1 MRTPSSKIR
10 IHLRSQFWDGVYV
23 IFVKRSRRR
32 YRSLQIV
39 CNQFVFQV
47 LTKYPVEDIWEDE
60 YLKLEYGCLYEGL
73 T

>member
-1 MRTPSSKIR
+1 M
-10 IHLRSQFWDGVYV
+10 
-23 IFVKRSRRR
+23 KRSRRR
-32 YRSLQIV
+32 DRSLQIV

>member
-1 MRTPSSKIR
+1 M
-10 IHLRSQFWDGVYV
+10 
-23 IFVKRSRRR
+23 KRSRRR
-32 YRSLQIV
+32 DRSLQIV

-60 YLKLEYGCLYEGL
+60 YLKLEYGCSYEGL